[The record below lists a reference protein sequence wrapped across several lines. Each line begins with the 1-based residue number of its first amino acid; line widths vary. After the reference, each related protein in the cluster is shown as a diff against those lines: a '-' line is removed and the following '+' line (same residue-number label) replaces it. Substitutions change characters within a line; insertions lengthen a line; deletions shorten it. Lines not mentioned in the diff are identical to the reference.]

1 MHCDTFLSFT
11 NFLLVNSDCDVHSR
25 TVKKYI
31 RRQNNHSY
39 RNIQIINFPSIY
51 IWRHRNIC
59 MNKKT
64 YFLKGGLMPSGIIA
78 NLCMSVRAIYRSGL

>member
-51 IWRHRNIC
+51 I
-59 MNKKT
+59 
-64 YFLKGGLMPSGIIA
+64 
-78 NLCMSVRAIYRSGL
+78 